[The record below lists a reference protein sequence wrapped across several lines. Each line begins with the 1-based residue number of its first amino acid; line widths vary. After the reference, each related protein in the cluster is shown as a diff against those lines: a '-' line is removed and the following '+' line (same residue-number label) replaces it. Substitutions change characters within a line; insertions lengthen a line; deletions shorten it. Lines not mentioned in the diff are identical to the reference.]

1 MIRKVCLLVGQLSS
15 GGAEKV
21 GANMSIS
28 LSKKGYDVTVVT
40 MTNFIDYKYEGQLYN
55 FGVIKEKYNRLQAFL
70 KFRKFFKNNKFD
82 VVIDHRTRDNFFKEL
97 LFSRFVFQNCSIVY
111 CVHNFRLEYY
121 FSFLSFPWL
130 SLLPHVKIRAFVCVS
145 KEIQNQ
151 LMKKLN
157 VASKTIYN
165 FISEY
170 DLLTSIED
178 NQFENKNYIIGVGR
192 LTTIKQFD
200 KLINAYYHS
209 ELLKKGILLFILGDG
224 PEKENLAHLISKL
237 KLEEFVRIL
246 PFRKNPYT
254 LIKNAKA
261 LVLTSKVEGFPM
273 VLLEAVSLKTP
284 VVSFNCKSGPNE
296 LIKHEFNGLLVEDQ
310 NEKQLSLALNKL
322 LLNDLY
328 YAAIKANMEI
338 SLDQFSEEKNIQAW
352 INLFENQM

>member
-1 MIRKVCLLVGQLSS
+1 
-15 GGAEKV
+15 
-21 GANMSIS
+21 
-28 LSKKGYDVTVVT
+28 
-40 MTNFIDYKYEGQLYN
+40 
-55 FGVIKEKYNRLQAFL
+55 
-70 KFRKFFKNNKFD
+70 
-82 VVIDHRTRDNFFKEL
+82 
-97 LFSRFVFQNCSIVY
+97 
-111 CVHNFRLEYY
+111 VHNFRLEYY

-130 SLLPHVKIRAFVCVS
+130 SLLPHVKKRTFVCVS

-178 NQFENKNYIIGVGR
+178 NPFENKNYIIGVGR

-209 ELLKKGILLFILGDG
+209 ELSKKGILLFILGDG
-224 PEKENLAHLISKL
+224 PEKENLAHLVSKL

-273 VLLEAVSLKTP
+273 ALLEAVSLKTP

-322 LLNDLY
+322 LLNDAY
-328 YAAIKANMEI
+328 YAVVKANMEI
-338 SLDQFSEEKNIQAW
+338 GLNKFSEEKMIQEW
-352 INLFENQM
+352 INIFENQI